1 LTFGRDVEVNFITM
15 APIARLLGSFQRLTT
30 SHPAFCVL
38 TSSSLRCYSSK
49 KIQLQVGETLP
60 DVNLYEDSPDNAIS
74 ARQLYKGK
82 KGVLFAVLGAFTP
95 GCTNTHI
102 PDYLSLYEKFKEEGY
117 MISCVSV
124 NDPFVMKA
132 WGISTNAAG
141 KIRMLSDPRGE
152 FTKVLGMDLDCKQ
165 VLGGIRSQKYSLVI
179 EDGKILS
186 INVDPEHT
194 GLACLLCIKNMME
207 GSDIL
212 LNR

>member
-1 LTFGRDVEVNFITM
+1 M
-15 APIARLLGSFQRLTT
+15 ALVTRFSSLSLQRLTK
-30 SHPAFCVL
+30 SAIFL
-38 TSSSLRCYSSK
+38 GSNKLYSSK
-49 KIQLQVGETLP
+49 RCLQVGETLP

-82 KGVLFAVLGAFTP
+82 RGVLFAVLGAFTP

-102 PDYLSLYEKFKEEGY
+102 PDYLSLYEKFKEEGF

-124 NDPFVMKA
+124 NDPYVMKA

-141 KIRMLSDPRGE
+141 KIRMLADPRGE
-152 FTKVLGMDLDCKQ
+152 FTKTLGMDLDCKQ

-186 INVDPEHT
+186 INVDPEQT
-194 GLACLLCIKNMME
+194 GLACLLCIKNMKADDAVLQ
-207 GSDIL
+207 SS
-212 LNR
+212 